1 MCRLHA
7 QDILCTFRSAWGHLV
22 RPIANVRVLG
32 LFGYINHDV
41 DFNKEPS
48 ITIISGPNGAGKTHF
63 LRILHGLMV
72 LDLNTLASVE
82 FDRIEVTFRDK
93 WIMGIRQIRDGDRV
107 SDFELYGKK
116 PLVRKRQTLKFK
128 FNEEEQ
134 SVEDAPEH
142 WTRLPDGSWYDT
154 RFDRAIPVAQAKRWG
169 LAVTPPAL
177 ERVKGTWAEDLFADS
192 RTIFVD
198 TQRLDAA
205 PTGAKPQG
213 RVVRHAKP
221 GTTAT
226 KILLYINQVTAQ
238 LSDAR
243 RKSLDESLSADQ
255 TFAERVMQKARTTI
269 KERELKE
276 RYERIADQHAELH
289 ASGMSVRPVDVRFP
303 EGRPN
308 PTEKRILN
316 IFLDDWERKLK
327 PLLPIHEK
335 LNSLRRIIKTK
346 FIGKELFLSPRGQ
359 IRFRSKVN
367 GRTLSVHSLSS
378 GEQHLLAVFTMLL
391 FSAEKGALVL
401 IDEPEISM
409 HAAWKHDFLKD
420 IEEVA
425 RISDLQIVVATHS
438 SAIIHGNWHL
448 VQEFELPD
456 VGEEGL
462 EVAGSDDELDEE
474 V

>member
-1 MCRLHA
+1 MSL
-7 QDILCTFRSAWGHLV
+7 
-22 RPIANVRVLG
+22 N
-32 LFGYINHDV
+32 
-41 DFNKEPS
+41 
-48 ITIISGPNGAGKTHF
+48 
-63 LRILHGLMV
+63 
-72 LDLNTLASVE
+72 LNTLASVE

-93 WIMGIRQIRDGDRV
+93 RLMGIRQIRDGDRV
-107 SDFELYGKK
+107 SDFELYSKE
-116 PLVRKRQTLKFK
+116 PLARKRQILHFK

-134 SVEDAPEH
+134 TAEEAPEH

-154 RFDRAIPVAQAKRWG
+154 RYDRAIPLTQARRWG
-169 LAVTPPAL
+169 LTVTPPAF
-177 ERVKGTWAEDLFADS
+177 ERVKGTWAEELFADA
-192 RTIFVD
+192 RAIFVD

-205 PTGAKPQG
+205 PTSVRPQS
-213 RVVRHAKP
+213 RAVRPMKP
-221 GTTAT
+221 GATAT

-269 KERELKE
+269 KERELKD

-289 ASGMSVRPVDVRFP
+289 ASGMSVRAVDVRFP

-335 LNSLRRIIKTK
+335 LSSLRGIVETK
-346 FIGKELFLSPRGQ
+346 FIGKELSLSPRGQ

-367 GRTLSVHSLSS
+367 GKNLSVHSLSS

-425 RISDLQIVVATHS
+425 RISDLQILIATHS
-438 SAIIHGNWHL
+438 SAIVHGNWHL

-456 VGEEGL
+456 VAERSL
-462 EVAGSDDELDEE
+462 DLAGSDDDLDEE